1 MAQINWAETIWLLGP
16 ELILTVGA
24 LVVLVL
30 DFVREDDRGPL
41 LPGLTL
47 IALGGAFLL
56 SFMYLGLDRTAL
68 FMFEVDNLTTF
79 FRLLATGTS
88 VLILLVSVDYVRSRS
103 RHAGEFYSLL
113 LWVTLAVIL
122 VAASSDLIL
131 LYLSFELLSITSYIL
146 VGWLRDEARSNE
158 AAMKYLLYG
167 AISSAVMLYGMSLLY
182 GAAGSTRLEDIART
196 FSNPAVQVGTL
207 DELVLPAVVL
217 MLAGFGFKTS
227 LVPFHQ
233 WAPDAYEGA
242 PTPVTA
248 FLSVGSKAAGF
259 AVLIRVLLMALPM
272 FQVDWAAV
280 LVAFSIL
287 TMTLG
292 NLVALVQTNMKRL
305 LAYSSVAQAGYILM
319 GLAAY
324 VATDTSTLNG
334 VAGVLL
340 YLVAY
345 LFTNLGAFIAVI
357 AYEQATGSVAIAD
370 YAGMVRRAPWLA
382 AALVVFFLSLA
393 GIPPTAGFV
402 GKLAV
407 FGAAIN
413 AQLYYLAIIGVL
425 NSVISVYYY
434 FNVVRQMFFMPPP
447 AEGDGRIS
455 YPQAM
460 GLALTVSLVGTL
472 LIGIYPQPF
481 LDLANLGRQFLAM
494 LPLA

>member
-16 ELILTVGA
+16 EVILTVGA
-24 LVVLVL
+24 LVVLVV
-30 DFVREDDRGPL
+30 DFVRDDDRGPL

-47 IALGGAFLL
+47 ITLGGAFLL
-56 SFMYLGLDRTAL
+56 SFTYLGLDRTAL
-68 FMFEVDNLTTF
+68 FMFEVDNLTSF
-79 FRLLATGTS
+79 FRILATGTS

-158 AAMKYLLYG
+158 AAIKYLLYG

-196 FSNPAVQVGTL
+196 FSDPAVRVGTL

-259 AVLIRVLLMALPM
+259 AVLIRVFLTALPM

-334 VAGVLL
+334 IAGVLL

-357 AYEQATGSVAIAD
+357 AYEQATGSVSIAD

-382 AALVVFFLSLA
+382 GALVVFFLSLA

-413 AQLYYLAIIGVL
+413 AQLYYLAVIGVV

-447 AEGDGRIS
+447 AEGEEPVR

-481 LDLANLGRQFLAM
+481 LDLANVGRQFLAM
-494 LPLA
+494 LPFA